1 MFPHVVIS
9 QSAYAAIFG
18 PQIHNVHCRMHFWSC
33 GLDTYTSVFSTTGET
48 RGLANSHCLIFTQTF
63 PYSRPT
69 SLLRHR
75 HISNRTEP
83 SCGTTDLWSL
93 QFVHIYRGPLVDS
106 ENTRD
111 LFLNHQ
117 QWRSVYWIVVQHHCT
132 LDSTGPQTLQL
143 YSMKSENHQFPSD
156 VAVSIRYKINETLNT
171 CKYFFFPPTNNQSK

>member
-18 PQIHNVHCRMHFWSC
+18 PQIHDVQCRMHFWSC
-33 GLDTYTSVFSTTGET
+33 GLDTYTSVFLTTGET

-63 PYSRPT
+63 PYNRPT

-106 ENTRD
+106 EKQRHGTY
-111 LFLNHQ
+111 FLIINSGGQSTELSSSITVHSTALVHRHCSYTAWNPRTISFHQ
-117 QWRSVYWIVVQHHCT
+117 
-132 LDSTGPQTLQL
+132 
-143 YSMKSENHQFPSD
+143 M
-156 VAVSIRYKINETLNT
+156 
-171 CKYFFFPPTNNQSK
+171 